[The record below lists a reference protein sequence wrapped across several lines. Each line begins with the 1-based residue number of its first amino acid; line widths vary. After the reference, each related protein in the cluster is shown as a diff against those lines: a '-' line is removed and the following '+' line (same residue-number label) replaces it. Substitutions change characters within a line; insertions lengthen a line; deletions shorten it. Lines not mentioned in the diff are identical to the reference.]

1 MNYASLLKLG
11 QEKLYKKK
19 IRNPALDCEVILS
32 HMLKIERAS
41 LLLNLDKIAKKT
53 EITKF
58 FENVCKRENKIPVSY
73 ITGQK
78 DFWKSTFNIN
88 NSVLIPRPDTELLVE
103 ECLKLISKNSSKK
116 ILDIGTGS
124 GCIIISILL
133 ERLKC
138 KGIGLDISKE
148 AIKIARINA
157 KMQHLENRINF
168 INSDIDNFFSNKY
181 DLIVSN
187 PPYIDKFKLRNLDE
201 DVRLSEP
208 LDALDGGPGGYSKI
222 IKVIKKSNNLLRT
235 KGFLLLEID
244 KTQYLGVKKLLRKNG
259 FYNYKICKDLG
270 NNTRCII
277 SQKI

>member
-41 LLLNLDKIAKKT
+41 LLLRLDKIAKKT

-58 FENVCKRENKIPVSY
+58 FQNVYKRENKIPVSY

-78 DFWKSTFNIN
+78 DFWKSTFIVN

-103 ECLKLISKNSSKK
+103 ESLKLISKNSSKK

-148 AIKIARINA
+148 AIKIAEINA

-187 PPYIDKFKLRNLDE
+187 PPYINKFKLRNLDE

-222 IKVIKKSNNLLRT
+222 NKVIKKSINLLKT
-235 KGFLLLEID
+235 KGFLLLEIGE
-244 KTQYLGVKKLLRKNG
+244 TQHFGVKKLLRKNG
-259 FYNYKICKDLG
+259 FFNYKICKDLA
-270 NNTRCII
+270 NNKRCLI